1 MPATT
6 NNGFVSQW
14 DFSNKHVD
22 TNLDPSKDLISSAR
36 CLIYAKP
43 SSFGTQDN
51 SAAVKFYRI
60 GLVQDYGFTEN
71 RYLSRIFEIG
81 SDVPYVVPGR
91 TEGSL
96 NLSRIMLF
104 GSDLVNALYYSS
116 QNNGITNDELYNTN
130 TEAINGAEGS
140 ERIIRSIND
149 IDKPIDLLITFFK
162 PTGTAN
168 AESVTRYSRVF
179 QQCMISARSEN
190 VTANQI
196 IVGENVSI
204 MYAKM
209 GPVKM

>member
-1 MPATT
+1 MATN

-14 DFSNKHVD
+14 DFQNKHVD
-22 TNLDPSKDLISSAR
+22 TSIDPTTDLISSAR

-51 SAAVKFYRI
+51 TANVKFYRI
-60 GLVQDYGFTEN
+60 GLVQDYSFAEN

-81 SDVPYVVPGR
+81 SDRPYVVPGR

-96 NLSRIMLF
+96 SLSRVMLF
-104 GSDLVNALYYSS
+104 GADLVNALYYSA
-116 QNNGITNDELYNTN
+116 QNGGVTNEELHSTN

-140 ERIIRSIND
+140 EKIIRSIND
-149 IDKPIDLLITFFK
+149 IDKPIDILITFFK
-162 PTGTAN
+162 NTGKAD
-168 AESVTRYSRVF
+168 ADSVTRYSRVF
-179 QQCMISARSEN
+179 QECMISARSES
-190 VTANQI
+190 VTANQV

-209 GPVKM
+209 GPVKL